1 MSGKVQIRTMTVADA
16 LAIQKQASQRL
27 QVGLEIQ
34 MSADDARE
42 LIEHGEAWAA
52 LRGDQVIACMGI
64 RETFPGRQGVAW
76 AILAEG
82 VGAAHLAI
90 TRHARRRIR
99 ESPLVRIEAIVRP
112 GIDVEAV
119 VAAHP
124 DLDPYAM
131 LEVVVSQRGPEV
143 VWALLVGLKPNAVCR
158 KFGALS
164 EGHLLFERIA

>member
-1 MSGKVQIRTMTVADA
+1 MSVQILPMWVCHAM
-16 LAIQKQASQRL
+16 AIQKQASQRL
-27 QVGLEIQ
+27 QVGLETE

-99 ESPLVRIEAIVRP
+99 ESPLVRIEAIVRT
-112 GIDVEAV
+112 G
-119 VAAHP
+119 VAA
-124 DLDPYAM
+124 
-131 LEVVVSQRGPEV
+131 ECI
-143 VWALLVGLKPNAVCR
+143 WARLVGLQPVALLR

-164 EGHLLFERIA
+164 EDHMLFERIA